1 MRHSEVRLHRPSL
14 YKTTFGVPT
23 EGLQRLNPV
32 KGTAA
37 QGAEPDAHYDGADM
51 NDDRKGVDLP
61 ALADE
66 LLGAARRAGADQTDA
81 LAVQGQSVSI
91 DVRGGG
97 LEQAERSEGVE
108 IGLRVLIG
116 GRQAT
121 VSGSDLSK
129 QAMQDMVDR
138 AIAMAKEAPVD
149 DYLGLADAD
158 QLSQSRNADGLQ
170 LEDDQ
175 PDPQPEFLQDLA
187 LRAEAAALA
196 NKAVSQV
203 EASNAS
209 FSRRK
214 MWLAASNGFSGGY
227 GRSTHAIST
236 VAVSGEGSGMERD
249 YAGESRVWFD
259 DLPSP
264 EEIGELAAE
273 RAVAR
278 AGSKKPPTGSFPVL
292 YDRRVASSLISHL
305 LSAVNGASVARGASW
320 LRNALEEQVLPE
332 GLHLTEDPRRLR
344 YASSRPFDAEGLE
357 TRARKIVAGGVL
369 QGWTLD
375 LATGRQLGMDST
387 ASAVRGVTS
396 APSPSNSNVILTQG
410 SQSQSDLIAEMGRGL
425 IVTSML
431 GASING
437 TTGDYSRGAA
447 GFWVENGQI
456 AYPVNEC
463 TIAGNLRDM
472 LMRLTPGNDALSW
485 RGVEV
490 PSLLVEGMTV
500 AGA

>member
-1 MRHSEVRLHRPSL
+1 MS
-14 YKTTFGVPT
+14 
-23 EGLQRLNPV
+23 N
-32 KGTAA
+32 
-37 QGAEPDAHYDGADM
+37 
-51 NDDRKGVDLP
+51 DRKQMDLP

-66 LLGAARRAGADQTDA
+66 LISAATRAGADQADA
-81 LAVQGQSVSI
+81 LAVHGESVSV

-121 VSGSDLSK
+121 VSGSDISK
-129 QAMQDMVDR
+129 QAVQDMVTR
-138 AIAMAKEAPVD
+138 AIAMAREAPVD

-158 QLSQSRNADGLQ
+158 QLAVNRDADALQ
-170 LEDDQ
+170 LNDDQ
-175 PDPQPEFLQDLA
+175 PDPLPETLQELA
-187 LRAEAAALA
+187 LRAEATALA
-196 NKAVSQV
+196 NKGISQV
-203 EASNAS
+203 EAANAS

-214 MWLAASNGFSGGY
+214 MWLAASNGFSAGY
-227 GRSTHAIST
+227 GRSAHAIST
-236 VAVSGEGSGMERD
+236 VAVTGEGLGMERD

-264 EEIGELAAE
+264 EEIGQLAAE
-273 RAVAR
+273 RTLAR
-278 AGSKKPPTGSFPVL
+278 AGSKKPPTGTFPVL
-292 YDRRVASSLISHL
+292 YDSRVASSLISHL
-305 LSAVNGASVARGASW
+305 LSAVNGAAVARGASW
-320 LRNALEEQVLPE
+320 LRKALEEQVLPE
-332 GLHLTEDPRRLR
+332 GLDLSEDPLR
-344 YASSRPFDAEGLE
+344 PRYHSSRPFDAEGLE
-357 TRARKIVAGGVL
+357 TRARKIVANGVL

-387 ASAVRGVTS
+387 ASAVRGLTS
-396 APSPSNSNVILTQG
+396 APSPSNSNVTLTPG
-410 SQSQSDLIAEMGRGL
+410 SHNQDRLIADMGRGL

-472 LMRLTPGNDALSW
+472 LMRLTPGNDALPW

-490 PSLLVEGMTV
+490 PSLLIEGMTV

>member
-1 MRHSEVRLHRPSL
+1 MS
-14 YKTTFGVPT
+14 
-23 EGLQRLNPV
+23 
-32 KGTAA
+32 
-37 QGAEPDAHYDGADM
+37 
-51 NDDRKGVDLP
+51 DDRKDINLP

-66 LLGAARRAGADQTDA
+66 LINAAKRAGADQADA
-81 LAVQGQSVSI
+81 LAVEGHSISI

-97 LEQAERSEGVE
+97 LEQAERAEGIE

-121 VSGSDLSK
+121 VSGSDLSN
-129 QAMQDMVDR
+129 QAMQDMVVR

-149 DYLGLADAD
+149 DYLGLADED
-158 QLSQSRNADGLQ
+158 QLAQNRSVKHLQ

-175 PDPQPEFLQDLA
+175 PDPQPDFLQELA
-187 LRAEAAALA
+187 FRAEAAALA
-196 NKAVSQV
+196 NKGISQV
-203 EASNAS
+203 ESSNAS
-209 FSRRK
+209 FSRRRL
-214 MWLAASNGFSGGY
+214 WLAASNGFSAGY
-227 GRSTHAIST
+227 GRSAHAISA
-236 VAVSGEGSGMERD
+236 VAMTGEGLGMERD

-273 RAVAR
+273 RAMAR
-278 AGSKKPPTGSFPVL
+278 AGAKKPPTGAFPVL

-305 LSAVNGASVARGASW
+305 LSAVNGAAVARGASW
-320 LRNALEEQVLPE
+320 LWKALEEQVLPE
-332 GLHLTEDPRRLR
+332 GLDLSEDPHRPR
-344 YASSRPFDAEGLE
+344 YPSSRPFDAEGLE
-357 TRARKIVAGGVL
+357 TRNRKIVSDGVL

-375 LATGRQLGMDST
+375 LATGRQLGMEST
-387 ASAVRGVTS
+387 ASAARGLTS

-410 SQSQSDLIAEMGRGL
+410 SQSQNDLIAGMGRGL

-472 LMRLTPGNDALSW
+472 LMRLTPGNDALPW
-485 RGVEV
+485 RGMEV